1 MYGVPEYFFTLR
13 RISGIFLFSFPR
25 NHYSTTPI
33 LHVVLL
39 KVSKIIGIS
48 GKLLDLAGEFS
59 IIFINAHRVTTVR
72 V

>member
-13 RISGIFLFSFPR
+13 RIAGIFLSHSPE
-25 NHYSTTPI
+25 TITPI

-59 IIFINAHRVTTVR
+59 IIFSNAHRVTTVR